1 MLPRTHSAN
10 ITSMFVRAIIG
21 WFAILAV
28 AILNGGIRDAYIRPR
43 FGFFAAE
50 VYGASIL
57 SLAVIIA
64 AGFVMRPVAKPNW
77 KKDALRLSAFWLVL
91 TLGFEFLFFHYVG
104 GRTWSELFA
113 AYRFWEGRLWT
124 VVVLV
129 VAIAPFVVGRWKAT
143 ERLVSR

>member
-1 MLPRTHSAN
+1 MWT
-10 ITSMFVRAIIG
+10 RASIG
-21 WFAILAV
+21 WFAILVVAV
-28 AILNGGIRDAYIRPR
+28 VNGGIRDTFIRPR

-57 SLAVIIA
+57 SSAVILA
-64 AGFVMRPVAKPNW
+64 AAVVMRSATLSGW
-77 KKDALRLSAFWLVL
+77 LRDAILLSAFWLVL
-91 TLGFEFLFFHYVG
+91 TLAFEFLLFHYVG

-129 VAIAPFVVGRWKAT
+129 VATAPFFTGRWMAARAIIK
-143 ERLVSR
+143 R